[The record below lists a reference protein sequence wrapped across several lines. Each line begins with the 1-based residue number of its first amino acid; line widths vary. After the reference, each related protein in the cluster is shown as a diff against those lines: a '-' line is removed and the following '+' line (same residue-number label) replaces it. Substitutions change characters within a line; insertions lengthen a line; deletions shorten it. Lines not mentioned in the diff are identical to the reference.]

1 MSNFIKDF
9 NKLQA
14 KRRREE
20 RHQRGEY
27 NFFEVL
33 IMFMVVFL
41 LLDVMFFI
49 LWTAS
54 CQVPVDNFHAGIISE
69 SIIRLIIK

>member
-20 RHQRGEY
+20 RHRRGEY

-33 IMFMVVFL
+33 IMFIVVFL
-41 LLDVMFFI
+41 LLDVMNFI

-54 CQVPVDNFHAGIISE
+54 CQVPVDNFHTGIISE
-69 SIIRLIIK
+69 SIINLIR